1 MSLDGQGIGDDA
13 PFLFLANGGDA
24 GELLQAVRED
34 LDLGNGFPRGVH
46 AQHVHLLDDE
56 DDASGS
62 LLRLLHESSV
72 GSAGKVVSRNAVRES
87 FKLIDFSSDHSNTLK
102 ALILRS
108 VAVPQ
113 IINHTHG
120 KRLLSM

>member
-1 MSLDGQGIGDDA
+1 M
-13 PFLFLANGGDA
+13 
-24 GELLQAVRED
+24 
-34 LDLGNGFPRGVH
+34 
-46 AQHVHLLDDE
+46 
-56 DDASGS
+56 
-62 LLRLLHESSV
+62 
-72 GSAGKVVSRNAVRES
+72 VSRNAVRES